1 MKLRTDAIGHFDIP
15 TAANIRDALACSK
28 ENDSI
33 KLMTDDEH
41 FLSIWFG
48 KQSTGHILILRS
60 GPWKLQCSEKLS
72 SEVVADLMHRFLLND
87 LSLLKALQ
95 WTRPFDMV
103 FFDNIQNLMTTS
115 ADESF

>member
-1 MKLRTDAIGHFDIP
+1 MTEII
-15 TAANIRDALACSK
+15 IRDALAYSK

-33 KLMTDDEH
+33 KLMADDEH

-48 KQSTGHILILRS
+48 KQSTGHVLILRS
-60 GPWKLQCSEKLS
+60 GPWKLECSEKLS
-72 SEVVADLMHRFLLND
+72 SEVVADLMHRYLLND
-87 LSLLKALQ
+87 LSLLKTLQ

-115 ADESF
+115 TDESF